1 MKFSIITTAP
11 STMRPKSIA
20 PSDMRFAETPKTLI
34 PKKPASIAIGIT
46 AATMSD
52 ARTSR
57 RKKKRTAMTRSEP
70 STRFRVTVRAVRSM
84 TSLWS

>member
-1 MKFSIITTAP
+1 MARGMTEA
-11 STMRPKSIA
+11 TMR
-20 PSDMRFAETPKTLI
+20 
-34 PKKPASIAIGIT
+34 
-46 AATMSD
+46 D

-70 STRFRVTVRAVRSM
+70 SRRFFVTVWEVRSM